1 MTDPQDVVRF
11 KVWYVGGASTE
22 GESFADWQALPDDG
36 VLSVMLWHEDGTRR
50 VMQGNDF
57 YFATP
62 GGVYGHNDHPQQETE
77 RRYPGASVKRGM
89 WTTDEIMEKVS
100 QEAMESS

>member
-1 MTDPQDVVRF
+1 MGDLTVTRWRAWFTQGRVFD
-11 KVWYVGGASTE
+11 
-22 GESFADWQALPDDG
+22 GESFEDWQGLPGDG

-50 VMQGNDF
+50 MMQGNDF

-62 GGVYGHNDHPQQETE
+62 DGVYGHNDHPQAETE

-89 WTTDEIMEKVS
+89 WVTDAEYVRITT
-100 QEAMESS
+100 EAMESE